1 MRTIAAYRERWDVTD
16 PVRPLGAT
24 PAVATL
30 QAREH
35 DLASASLVRLAALD
49 VQPRR
54 AHEGRRGIASS
65 PLGWPTR

>member
-1 MRTIAAYRERWDVTD
+1 MRTIAAYRERWDVAD

-24 PAVATL
+24 PAAATL

-35 DLASASLVRLAALD
+35 DLASASAAQLTALE

-54 AHEGRRGIASS
+54 AHESRRGIESS
-65 PLGWPTR
+65 APGRPTR